1 MQFRKAVMQDVDA
14 IWEIE
19 QSVFSSPWS
28 RDQLAHELVAN
39 PNAGHWVL
47 DDGGSIIGFIMS
59 YIVQYEVQIINIA
72 VRLSHQ
78 YRGYGKRILSEFLS
92 QFNENTNLF
101 LEVRE
106 SNLPAYHLYSHFG
119 FEKIDIRRK
128 YYYDGEDAIVMVKKG
143 NRIPTILNLEKP
155 RMSY

>member
-39 PNAGHWVL
+39 PTAGHWVL
-47 DDGGSIIGFIMS
+47 DDGNSILGFIMS

-78 YRGYGKRILSEFLS
+78 YRGYGKIILSEFLS
-92 QFNENTNLF
+92 RFNEKTYF
-101 LEVRE
+101 FRFFIH
-106 SNLPAYHLYSHFG
+106 AQHF
-119 FEKIDIRRK
+119 FRCPNFRFPLRSLKNCLI
-128 YYYDGEDAIVMVKKG
+128 EDAYGKW
-143 NRIPTILNLEKP
+143 LNEI
-155 RMSY
+155 

>member
-19 QSVFSSPWS
+19 QSVFFSPWS

-92 QFNENTNLF
+92 QFNEKTYLF

-106 SNLPAYHLYSHFG
+106 SNLPAYQLYSHFG
-119 FEKIDIRRK
+119 FDQIDIRRK
-128 YYYDGEDAIVMVKKG
+128 YYHDGEDAIVMAKMG
-143 NRIPTILNLEKP
+143 NKVPANVNMEKTSV
-155 RMSY
+155 SY

>member
-78 YRGYGKRILSEFLS
+78 YRGYGKRILSKYLS
-92 QFNENTNLF
+92 QFNKKTYLL

-106 SNLPAYHLYSHFG
+106 SNLPAYQLYSHFG
-119 FEKIDIRRK
+119 FDQIDIRRK
-128 YYYDGEDAIVMVKKG
+128 YYHDGEDAIVMVKMGSKVPANG
-143 NRIPTILNLEKP
+143 NTEKTSV
-155 RMSY
+155 SY

>member
-39 PNAGHWVL
+39 PTAGHWVL
-47 DDGGSIIGFIMS
+47 DDGSSTIGFIMS

-92 QFNENTNLF
+92 QFNEKTYLF

-106 SNLPAYHLYSHFG
+106 SNLSAHQLYSHFG
-119 FEKIDIRRK
+119 FEQIDIHRK
-128 YYYDGEDAIVMVKKG
+128 YYHDGEDAIVMAKMG
-143 NRIPTILNLEKP
+143 NKVPANVNMEKTSV
-155 RMSY
+155 SY